1 MIPGIIGKKITQTQV
16 FTADGMRIPV
26 TSVAVEPCIVVQTK
40 TMESDHYTAVQLG
53 FGTKKLKHTTKPI
66 QGHIK
71 KTGIGE
77 KPPRFLSEIRLTT
90 DVLPEGLAVGS
101 TIHAADIFEP
111 GDMVHVRGI
120 SKGKGFAGAVKR
132 HGFSGGPRT
141 HGQSDRERA
150 PGSIGSGTTPGR
162 IYKGKRM
169 AGHMGD
175 IHVTIQN
182 LEIVSVDREKNIL
195 MLKGLVPGARGSM
208 ITIIKK

>member
-1 MIPGIIGKKITQTQV
+1 MIPGIIGEKIAQTQV

-53 FGTKKLKHTTKPI
+53 FGMKKLKHTTKPI

-71 KTGIGE
+71 KAGITVT
-77 KPPRFLSEIRLTT
+77 PRFLSEIRLST
-90 DVLPEGLAVGS
+90 DTLPEGLVAGTS
-101 TIHAADIFEP
+101 IHAADIFTP
-111 GDMVHVRGI
+111 GDIVHVSGI

-162 IYKGKRM
+162 VYKGKRM
-169 AGHMGD
+169 AGHMGA
-175 IHVTIQN
+175 IHATIQN
-182 LEIVSVDREKNIL
+182 LKIVSIDREKNIL

-208 ITIIKK
+208 LSIIKK